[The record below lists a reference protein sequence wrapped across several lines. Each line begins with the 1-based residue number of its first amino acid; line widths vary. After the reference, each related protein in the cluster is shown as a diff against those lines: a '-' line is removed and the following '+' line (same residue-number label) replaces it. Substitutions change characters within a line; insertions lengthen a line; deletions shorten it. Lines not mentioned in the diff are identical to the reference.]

1 MGASEKFP
9 TATALVMARTLKRVA
24 VKFAG
29 LGLGLGLARRANSLH
44 KEALSALR
52 KRQFSVG
59 NSPTMKTRGQETST
73 TPTIDPK
80 SLKDRARLPTPS
92 EMDATSIGAL
102 NADATVLD
110 AAIQQARIDSVLRP
124 VQRLAPGI
132 LDWARARVLRALHGG
147 ATFTSI
153 SQAQEWLDHE
163 IAQNFCN
170 PKVGYTFEIR
180 RVLADLL
187 GGIVLSRL
195 HRALYRGNEGEKPA
209 PRPLTSRTSAT
220 PAPDSQ
226 SDRVRLPT
234 PSELDD
240 WPGLDEALEELLAE
254 KRAKE
259 AAKKGKYPT
268 AMALVMARTMKRI
281 AVKYAD
287 LALARRAN
295 SLEKEALSALQKRQS
310 ALSNPREINS
320 GEGTSTTKSE
330 KRVIAGPSKIDGGVS
345 RIVEFAD
352 GAGRI
357 ESWKPGVGWVGG
369 GASADEFIGAAPV
382 SSLLARRLG
391 IPLSE
396 R

>member
-1 MGASEKFP
+1 MNCALWGSVRLR
-9 TATALVMARTLKRVA
+9 ATCDREP
-24 VKFAG
+24 G
-29 LGLGLGLARRANSLH
+29 
-44 KEALSALR
+44 
-52 KRQFSVG
+52 
-59 NSPTMKTRGQETST
+59 GQETST

-110 AAIQQARIDSVLRP
+110 AAIQQARIGSVLRP

-153 SQAQEWLDHE
+153 SQAQEWLGHE
-163 IAQNFCN
+163 IAQNFHN

-220 PAPDSQ
+220 PAPDSK

-234 PSELDD
+234 PSEFDD
-240 WPGLDEALEELLAE
+240 WPGLDEALQGLLAE

-259 AAKKGKYPT
+259 RMQEKYPT
-268 AMALVMARTMKRI
+268 AAALVMARAMQACRPE
-281 AVKYAD
+281 VCGPW
-287 LALARRAN
+287 
-295 SLEKEALSALQKRQS
+295 LSA
-310 ALSNPREINS
+310 E
-320 GEGTSTTKSE
+320 GE
-330 KRVIAGPSKIDGGVS
+330 V
-345 RIVEFAD
+345 
-352 GAGRI
+352 
-357 ESWKPGVGWVGG
+357 PGVAQPFRPPPLRAVSIGPRVKSLPSTM
-369 GASADEFIGAAPV
+369 ASPSIRHERTGSLATVLPPLAANNTYYRCDAIT
-382 SSLLARRLG
+382 LAPTL
-391 IPLSE
+391 
-396 R
+396 

>member
-9 TATALVMARTLKRVA
+9 TAAALVMARTLKRVA

-29 LGLGLGLARRANSLH
+29 LGLARLANSLH

-52 KRQFSVG
+52 KRQFSVS

-110 AAIQQARIDSVLRP
+110 AAIQQARIGSVLKP

-153 SQAQEWLDHE
+153 SQAQEWLGHE
-163 IAQNFCN
+163 IAQNFYN
-170 PKVGYTFEIR
+170 PKVGHTFEIR

-220 PAPDSQ
+220 PAPDSK
-226 SDRVRLPT
+226 SDRVRLPS

-240 WPGLDEALEELLAE
+240 WPQLHDLLQEMVAE

-259 AAKKGKYPT
+259 AAKKGKYP
-268 AMALVMARTMKRI
+268 AMSSAQIDQFQRAPSTGYARGSLGRQLLQQRLRLFQI
-281 AVKYAD
+281 ERVEAFGEPAVD
-287 LALARRAN
+287 R
-295 SLEKEALSALQKRQS
+295 
-310 ALSNPREINS
+310 
-320 GEGTSTTKSE
+320 SE
-330 KRVIAGPSKIDGGVS
+330 KIAG
-345 RIVEFAD
+345 
-352 GAGRI
+352 
-357 ESWKPGVGWVGG
+357 
-369 GASADEFIGAAPV
+369 
-382 SSLLARRLG
+382 L
-391 IPLSE
+391 IPLPLIAPE
-396 R
+396 PRHAHGGP